1 MKAVTAAII
10 QSGDSFLIARRAPGE
25 KFAGFWEFPGGKVEP
40 NETLQECLERE
51 LKEELGLTVMAGD
64 VITESVYHYEHGSIN
79 LVAISAS
86 IIEGDIKLS
95 VHDAVDW
102 LPIDK
107 LIGLHLA
114 PADIPIAHRLKD
126 IFYGI

>member
-25 KFAGFWEFPGGKVEP
+25 KLAGFWEFPGGKVEP

-51 LKEELGLTVMAGD
+51 LKEELGLTVRAGD
-64 VITESVYHYEHGSIN
+64 VITESAYHYEHGSIN

-86 IIEGDIKLS
+86 I
-95 VHDAVDW
+95 VRRQRV
-102 LPIDK
+102 
-107 LIGLHLA
+107 
-114 PADIPIAHRLKD
+114 
-126 IFYGI
+126 